1 MVVIRGRVGTNG
13 ASGKRK
19 GVRALFG
26 RGRWRLEYTVR
37 DKDGSSIGRGAFK
50 ARSDGCFALALDA
63 PSPRVVEIRVKGAT
77 EPTGDYCK
85 VDVLTDNDIINLP
98 RRLNPE

>member
-1 MVVIRGRVGTNG
+1 MVVIRGKIDTDGANG
-13 ASGKRK
+13 KNRGI
-19 GVRALFG
+19 RAFFG

-37 DKDGSSIGRGAFK
+37 DKDGSRIGRGAFK
-50 ARSDGCFALALDA
+50 AKRDGGFALALDA
-63 PSPRVVEIRVKGAT
+63 PTPRIVEIRVQGAT
-77 EPTGDYCK
+77 ARPGDYCK